1 MRRLMRW
8 DLHERSLYS
17 CSVVYDCTMIA
28 RGHAYQ
34 NAVFGMREE
43 LEGKFENFEFLTCN
57 FTFLF

>member
-1 MRRLMRW
+1 MRW

-34 NAVFGMREE
+34 NAIFGMREE
-43 LEGKFENFEFLTCN
+43 LEGKIKK
-57 FTFLF
+57 LFKIFNLE